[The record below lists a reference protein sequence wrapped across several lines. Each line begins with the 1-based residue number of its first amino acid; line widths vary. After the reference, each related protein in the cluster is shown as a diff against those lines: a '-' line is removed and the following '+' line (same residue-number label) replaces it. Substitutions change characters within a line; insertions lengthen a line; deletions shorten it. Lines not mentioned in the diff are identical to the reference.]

1 VTLLYMTIHVNELES
16 IQNNYLYSRHLLTVY
31 LPKNTDDKACAALL
45 ADEEINVAG
54 EFALDNL
61 R

>member
-1 VTLLYMTIHVNELES
+1 MAEQKPCTVTCMTIHVTHSNE
-16 IQNNYLYSRHLLTVY
+16 ITFY
-31 LPKNTDDKACAALL
+31 LPKNTDNTACAALL
-45 ADEEINVAG
+45 ADEGINVAG